1 MPHPFLLFVTRPQ
14 TLTCVGVLAC
24 FSQFTVRKPTLYLSQ
39 SACQQ
44 LECIVKRAIAS
55 VLGCSLDYF
64 FEDVIKHT
72 RILHPSFAICLMMSA
87 KNHCLMFYVFKC
99 SDKKTTKGKQVFFC
113 LKWLAMHSDMDT
125 KYHVI
130 SIVFAVGLH
139 STRPWVSGLC
149 NSRVTRDYL
158 VTYRVNKAN
167 GNQYPRFNIDPHCSN
182 NTMSP
187 TEPGK
192 KNVSKKRIA
201 KKKSLFFFYIICMCA
216 RTYRGTGDWN
226 RVQHRL

>member
-1 MPHPFLLFVTRPQ
+1 
-14 TLTCVGVLAC
+14 
-24 FSQFTVRKPTLYLSQ
+24 
-39 SACQQ
+39 
-44 LECIVKRAIAS
+44 
-55 VLGCSLDYF
+55 
-64 FEDVIKHT
+64 
-72 RILHPSFAICLMMSA
+72 
-87 KNHCLMFYVFKC
+87 
-99 SDKKTTKGKQVFFC
+99 
-113 LKWLAMHSDMDT
+113 MHSDMDT

-201 KKKSLFFFYIICMCA
+201 KKNLCFFFTLFVCA
-216 RTYRGTGDWN
+216 RGHTEGLRIETEYNIDYSHRDYKHIWKNVTRS
-226 RVQHRL
+226 RVARNHKPRQYNMQKK